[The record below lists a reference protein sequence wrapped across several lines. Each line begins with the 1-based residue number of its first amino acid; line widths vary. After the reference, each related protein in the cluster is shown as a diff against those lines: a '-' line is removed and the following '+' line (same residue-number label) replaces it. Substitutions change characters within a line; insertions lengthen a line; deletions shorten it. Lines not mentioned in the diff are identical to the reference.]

1 MAEIDKIKT
10 KHAENKQQNTAK
22 QLNEEDENMKKI
34 VIATIPTDDR
44 LVKRLYPVDGNA
56 LIQVNEPIYYAVNS
70 ALANSLEKDDDVKV
84 ILLGTTHE
92 NDSVKKNIRLFMEEL
107 HYFNKVGANIREA
120 VITRP
125 FDESKTNF
133 RYLYESLLDELEED
147 AELYVDITFGPK
159 TPVLLVFSV
168 LQFAEKFFQCT
179 IGNIVYS
186 KVIFKPSTSE
196 VVPGSEMIYDITP
209 LYMLN
214 SITNTIACSSSE
226 KAVKAVKA
234 LFKD

>member
-1 MAEIDKIKT
+1 
-10 KHAENKQQNTAK
+10 
-22 QLNEEDENMKKI
+22 MKKI
-34 VIATIPTDDR
+34 VISTIPTDDR

-56 LIQVNEPIYYAVNS
+56 LIQVDEPVYYAVNS
-70 ALANSLEKDDDVKV
+70 ALANNLEKDDDVKV
-84 ILLGTTHE
+84 ILIGTTHD
-92 NDSVKKNIRLFMEEL
+92 NDCVKKNINIFIEEL
-107 HYFNKVGANIREA
+107 NYFNKVGANISEA

-159 TPVLLVFSV
+159 TPVLLIFSV
-168 LQFAEKFFQCT
+168 LQFAEKFFHCT

-186 KVIFKPSTSE
+186 KVIFKPGSSE
-196 VVPGSEMIYDITP
+196 VIPGTEMIYDITP

-214 SITNTIACSSSE
+214 SITNIIECSGSE

-234 LFKD
+234 LFQD